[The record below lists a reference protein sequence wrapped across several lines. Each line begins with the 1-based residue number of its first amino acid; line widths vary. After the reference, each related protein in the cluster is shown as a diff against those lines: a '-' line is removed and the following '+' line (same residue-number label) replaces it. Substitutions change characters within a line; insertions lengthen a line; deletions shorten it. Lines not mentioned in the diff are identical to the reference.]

1 MRSGGDAGEGPLP
14 YFFYGTLVD
23 LDLLS
28 RVAGQP
34 VGHGATEPAVVHGY
48 RRTGI
53 VGQRY
58 PTMIRD
64 SSSRVVGI
72 LVHGLNRRAA
82 RRLAA
87 YEGAN
92 YRLEPVTVADRAGR
106 PIEALVFLVVT
117 ALRSNRRHWRLDLWQ
132 RRWKRRA
139 MRRAGRLKDSGGR
152 ARAFRRRS

>member
-1 MRSGGDAGEGPLP
+1 M
-14 YFFYGTLVD
+14 D
-23 LDLLS
+23 LDLLN

-34 VGHGATEPAVVHGY
+34 VEPAMTEPAMIAGY

-58 PTMIRD
+58 PTLVRD
-64 SSSRVVGI
+64 PSSRVAGI
-72 LVHGLNRRAA
+72 LVHGLNQRAA
-82 RRLAA
+82 WRLAA

-92 YRLEPVTVADRAGR
+92 YRLEPVSVADRVGR
-106 PIEALVFLVVT
+106 PTGAVVFLVVT
-117 ALRSNRRHWRLDLWQ
+117 ALRSNRRHWRLDRWQ

-139 MRRAGRLKDSGGR
+139 MRRAGRLKDSSGW